1 MTWQAA
7 NFFLIFKWE
16 QWQQTEWLPTGRRQT
31 WTDNNSSGQTRWL
44 WESSFTSES
53 TFHYTVYTARSRYDP
68 KKSFTL
74 FPSLHAEN
82 SLHSSA
88 SILYSTALRKKP
100 RILSHPSPCPH
111 WGNWFLVCRKPFWH
125 NRNTVIY
132 TILIMKNL
140 TINIIHQVIAGFLPF
155 SIERHIFD
163 LSIYHWIVC
172 AFTLFHWKIFF

>member
-1 MTWQAA
+1 MIAY
-7 NFFLIFKWE
+7 N
-16 QWQQTEWLPTGRRQT
+16 RRLRWYT
-31 WTDNNSSGQTRWL
+31 AISKADNNSDMTSSQFLLDFQMRTVTADRMTAHGAEADLDRQQQFWQTRWL

-111 WGNWFLVCRKPFWH
+111 WGNWFLVCRKPFWQTPCSH
-125 NRNTVIY
+125 AVTTLLLLRNNQ
-132 TILIMKNL
+132 LINM
-140 TINIIHQVIAGFLPF
+140 I
-155 SIERHIFD
+155 
-163 LSIYHWIVC
+163 
-172 AFTLFHWKIFF
+172 